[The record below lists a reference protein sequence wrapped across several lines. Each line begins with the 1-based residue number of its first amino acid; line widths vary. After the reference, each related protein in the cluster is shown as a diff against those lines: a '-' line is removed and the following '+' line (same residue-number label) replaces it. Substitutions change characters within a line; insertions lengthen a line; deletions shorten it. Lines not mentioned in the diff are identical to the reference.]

1 MRKEA
6 QITTASQSSRSSR
19 RDRLWTILA
28 LGLAVASLV
37 VAAAWQGWVV
47 SQGTNQLIQP
57 GWWAFR
63 YGAVLLLA
71 LVLAVAALVTV
82 KLRPP
87 TNRRARLAIEVVA
100 GLEILF
106 FGVVW
111 FSLVIMPSPA

>member
-1 MRKEA
+1 M
-6 QITTASQSSRSSR
+6 ASIGLAASS
-19 RDRLWTILA
+19 
-28 LGLAVASLV
+28 LGLAS
-37 VAAAWQGWVV
+37 AWQGWVIR
-47 SQGTNQLIQP
+47 QGTNQLIQP

-71 LVLAVAALVTV
+71 LVLAVAGLVTV

-100 GLEILF
+100 GLEILL

-111 FSLVIMPSPA
+111 FSLVIMPFPA

>member
-1 MRKEA
+1 VRKA
-6 QITTASQSSRSSR
+6 AYAAI
-19 RDRLWTILA
+19 
-28 LGLAVASLV
+28 GLAVASLV
-37 VAAAWQGWVV
+37 IAAAWQGSVV

-87 TNRRARLAIEVVA
+87 THRRARLAIEVVA

-111 FSLVIMPSPA
+111 FSLVIIPFPA